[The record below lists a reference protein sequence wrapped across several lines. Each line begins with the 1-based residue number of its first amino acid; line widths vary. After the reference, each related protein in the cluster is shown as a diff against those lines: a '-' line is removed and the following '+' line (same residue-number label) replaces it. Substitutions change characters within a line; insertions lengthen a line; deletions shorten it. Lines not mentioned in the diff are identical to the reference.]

1 MKQLVLVIIAWFLS
15 YNGALSCL
23 RGVDAYRAVFSF
35 FCRGI
40 DAVGYNAIH

>member
-15 YNGALSCL
+15 YNGALSYL

-35 FCRGI
+35 FCGI
-40 DAVGYNAIH
+40 DAVGYIAIY